1 MAELQDQ
8 SIRVF
13 AFADDIGGACECDDV
28 TPGWSAPYMG
38 MTAIPEAT
46 DGGVFAIGQILL
58 GEVSLAD
65 AIDGAIDASYCNPY
79 EPSG

>member
-1 MAELQDQ
+1 M
-8 SIRVF
+8 RRRH
-13 AFADDIGGACECDDV
+13 
-28 TPGWSAPYMG
+28 PGVVDAVHG
-38 MTAIPEAT
+38 IAAIPEAT

-79 EPSG
+79 QPSG